1 MKIIKVANYEAMSIE
16 GADHIL
22 TQLIKKRLNVLG
34 LATGGTPEGLYQILR
49 EKINEKAL
57 SLNHLHTV
65 NLDEY
70 IGLPADSPASY
81 HYYMQDI
88 FFKHIPIPKE
98 NTHLPNG
105 YADDVVE
112 ECTRYEE
119 LIESLGGVDL
129 QLLGIGQNGHI
140 GFNEPGSPFNGRTR
154 IVDLA
159 PSTIEANARYFS
171 SKNDVPRQAITMG
184 IKTIMKSRQILLLAS
199 GKEKAEAV
207 KALIEGDQS
216 DDIPATALQG
226 HPHLTVIADE
236 AALSGVTRTFSS
248 V

>member
-1 MKIIKVANYEAMSIE
+1 MEIIKVANYEAMSVQ
-16 GADHIL
+16 GAHHIL
-22 TQLIKKRLNVLG
+22 THLITKQINVLG
-34 LATGGTPEGLYQILR
+34 LATGGTPEGLYRTLR

-81 HYYMQDI
+81 HHYMHDI
-88 FFKHIPIPKE
+88 FFKYIAIPTE

-105 YADDVVE
+105 NAPDVVE
-112 ECTRYEE
+112 ECAHYEKV
-119 LIESLGGVDL
+119 IESLGGVDL
-129 QLLGIGQNGHI
+129 QLLGIGHNGHI

-171 SKNDVPRQAITMG
+171 SKKDVPRQAITMG
-184 IKTIMKSRQILLLAS
+184 IENIMESRHILLLAS
-199 GKEKAEAV
+199 GKEKADAV
-207 KALIEGDQS
+207 KALIEGNVS
-216 DDIPATALQG
+216 EEIPATILQH
-226 HPHLTVIADE
+226 HPNLTIIADE
-236 AALSGVTRTFSS
+236 AALSSVTRALPTI
-248 V
+248 

>member
-1 MKIIKVANYEAMSIE
+1 MKVIKVADYEAMSIQ
-16 GADHIL
+16 GADYIL
-22 TQLIKKRLNVLG
+22 NQLLTKQLNVLG
-34 LATGGTPEGLYQILR
+34 LATGGTPEGLYQTLR
-49 EKINEKAL
+49 EQIVGKAL
-57 SLNHLHTV
+57 SLKHLHTV

-81 HYYMQDI
+81 HYYMHDI
-88 FFKHIPIPKE
+88 FFKYIPIPKE

-105 YADDVVE
+105 DVLNVLE
-112 ECTRYEE
+112 ECTRYEKM
-119 LIESLGGVDL
+119 IASLGGVDL

-171 SKNDVPRQAITMG
+171 SKSDVPRQAITMG
-184 IKTIMKSRQILLLAS
+184 IKTIMESRQILLLAS

-216 DDIPATALQG
+216 EDIPATVLQD

-236 AALSGVTRTFSS
+236 AALSSVTGSLSS